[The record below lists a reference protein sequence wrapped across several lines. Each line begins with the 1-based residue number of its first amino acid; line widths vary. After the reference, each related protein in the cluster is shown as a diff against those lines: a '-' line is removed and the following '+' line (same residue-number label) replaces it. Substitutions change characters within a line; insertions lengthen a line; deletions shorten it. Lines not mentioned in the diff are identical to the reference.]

1 MLTSKATRCGAQE
14 QPPFEFRSPHGVR
27 KMEYQSRH
35 WNGVTVRHVVQH
47 LGPGR
52 VWHDLSSKDP
62 TVAILLDQVG
72 GLCDARLN
80 VNRPPPRTRFD
91 AGHTVFVPAD
101 VSVWGYSDGI
111 ESTRDLRLNFNAD
124 VLASILGDELEV
136 GKLRE
141 PVLMV
146 YDDKIARCAS
156 LLAEECREPENR
168 LYGESLT
175 TALTA
180 LLFARWK
187 HPRSELAKGLA
198 PWQLR
203 RVTEFFEANF
213 TEDISLQELA
223 DLVGLSQSQFARAFK
238 ASTGAP
244 PHRWVVTARIK
255 RAQEL
260 LLQGRVSLADVSART
275 GFADQSH
282 FTKVFRRVTGTSPGH
297 WRRSRR
303 F

>member
-1 MLTSKATRCGAQE
+1 MLTSKTTTSGAQE
-14 QPPFEFRSPHGVR
+14 QPAFEFRSPHGVR

-35 WNGVTVRHVVQH
+35 WNGVAVRHVVQH

-62 TVAILLDQVG
+62 TVAILLDQIG

-80 VNRPPPRTRFD
+80 VNRPTPRTRFD
-91 AGHTVFVPAD
+91 AGHTVFVPAV

-111 ESTRDLRLNFNAD
+111 ESTRDLRLSFNAD
-124 VLASILGDELEV
+124 VLASLLGDEFEV

-146 YDDKIARCAS
+146 YDDQIARCAS

-180 LLFARWK
+180 LLFARWR

-203 RVTEFFEANF
+203 RVMEFFEANF
-213 TEDISLQELA
+213 TEDISLKELA

-238 ASTGAP
+238 ASTGAT

-260 LLQGRVSLADVSART
+260 LLQGTVSLADVSART

-282 FTKVFRRVTGTSPGH
+282 FTKVFRRITGTSPGY

>member
-1 MLTSKATRCGAQE
+1 MPFTTITE
-14 QPPFEFRSPHGVR
+14 EHPPFEFRSPHGVR
-27 KMEYQSRH
+27 KMECQSRY
-35 WNGVTVRHVVQH
+35 WNGIAVRHVVQY

-62 TVAILLDQVG
+62 TVAILLEQVG
-72 GLCDARLN
+72 GYCESRLN
-80 VNRPPPRTRFD
+80 VNRPTPRTRFD
-91 AGHTVFVPAD
+91 AGHTVFVPAEM
-101 VSVWGYSDGI
+101 SVWGYSDGI
-111 ESTRDLRLNFNAD
+111 ESTRDLRLSFNAN
-124 VLASILGDELEV
+124 VLASILGDEFEV
-136 GKLRE
+136 GKTRE
-141 PVLMV
+141 PVLML
-146 YDDKIARCAS
+146 YDDRIARCAS
-156 LLAEECREPENR
+156 LLAEECREPETR
-168 LYGESLT
+168 MYGESLT

-187 HPRSELAKGLA
+187 HPRSERAKGLA

-203 RVTEFFEANF
+203 RVLEFFEAHF
-213 TEDISLQELA
+213 AEDIGLQELA

-244 PHRWVVTARIK
+244 PYRWFVAARIK

-260 LLQGRVSLADVSART
+260 LLQGRASLADVSILT

-282 FTKVFRRVTGTSPGH
+282 FTKAFRRVTGTSPGQ
-297 WRRSRR
+297 WRRIRK

>member
-1 MLTSKATRCGAQE
+1 MLTSKVITSAAQE
-14 QPPFEFRSPHGVR
+14 DPPFEFRSPHGVR
-27 KMEYQSRH
+27 KMECQSRR
-35 WNGVTVRHVVQH
+35 WNGVSVRHVVQY

-72 GLCDARLN
+72 GCCDARLN
-80 VNRPPPRTRFD
+80 LNRPPPRTRFD
-91 AGHTVFVPAD
+91 AGHTVFVPAEMT
-101 VSVWGYSDGI
+101 VWGYSDGI
-111 ESTRDLRLNFNAD
+111 ESTRDLRLSFDPN
-124 VLASILGDELEV
+124 VLTSILGDDLDV
-136 GKLRE
+136 GKTRE

-156 LLAEECREPENR
+156 LLAEECREPASR
-168 LYGESLT
+168 IYGESLT

-187 HPRSELAKGLA
+187 DPRSERAKGLA

-203 RVTEFFEANF
+203 RVLEFFEAHF
-213 TEDISLQELA
+213 SGDISLQELA

-238 ASTGAP
+238 TSTGAP
-244 PHRWVVTARIK
+244 PYRWFVEARIK

-260 LLQGRVSLADVSART
+260 LLQGSTSLADVSTQT

-282 FTKVFRRVTGTSPGH
+282 FTKAFRRVTGTSPAR
-297 WRRSRR
+297 WQRIRK

>member
-1 MLTSKATRCGAQE
+1 MLTSKAITCGAQE
-14 QPPFEFRSPHGVR
+14 QPPFDFRSPHGVR

-52 VWHDLSSKDP
+52 VWHDLSSREP

-72 GLCDARLN
+72 GFCDARLN
-80 VNRPPPRTRFD
+80 VNRPPPRSRFD

-111 ESTRDLRLNFNAD
+111 ESTRDLRLSFSAD

-136 GKLRE
+136 GKTRD

-146 YDDKIARCAS
+146 YDDRIARCAS

-168 LYGESLT
+168 LYAEALT

-180 LLFARWK
+180 LLFTRWK
-187 HPRSELAKGLA
+187 HPSSERAKGLA

-203 RVTEFFEANF
+203 RVLEFFEAHLA
-213 TEDISLQELA
+213 EDVSLRELA

-244 PHRWVVTARIK
+244 PHRWFVTARIK

-260 LLQGRVSLADVSART
+260 LLQGRASLADVSTRT

-297 WRRSRR
+297 WQRSRR

>member
-1 MLTSKATRCGAQE
+1 
-14 QPPFEFRSPHGVR
+14 
-27 KMEYQSRH
+27 
-35 WNGVTVRHVVQH
+35 
-47 LGPGR
+47 
-52 VWHDLSSKDP
+52 
-62 TVAILLDQVG
+62 
-72 GLCDARLN
+72 
-80 VNRPPPRTRFD
+80 
-91 AGHTVFVPAD
+91 
-101 VSVWGYSDGI
+101 
-111 ESTRDLRLNFNAD
+111 
-124 VLASILGDELEV
+124 
-136 GKLRE
+136 
-141 PVLMV
+141 MV

-168 LYGESLT
+168 LYAEGLT

-187 HPRSELAKGLA
+187 HPRSERARGLA

-203 RVTEFFEANF
+203 RVVEFFEANF

-223 DLVGLSQSQFARAFK
+223 RLVGLSQSQFARAFK

-244 PHRWVVTARIK
+244 PHRWVVMARIK

-260 LLQGRVSLADVSART
+260 LLQCDISLADVSIRT

-282 FTKVFRRVTGTSPGH
+282 FTKVFRRVTGTSPGQ
-297 WRRSRR
+297 WRRARK

>member
-1 MLTSKATRCGAQE
+1 MLTSKVITSAARE
-14 QPPFEFRSPHGVR
+14 DPPFEFRSPHGVR
-27 KMEYQSRH
+27 KMECQSRY
-35 WNGVTVRHVVQH
+35 WNGVSVHHVVQH

-72 GLCDARLN
+72 GCCDARLN

-91 AGHTVFVPAD
+91 AGHTVFVPAEM
-101 VSVWGYSDGI
+101 SVWGYSDGI
-111 ESTRDLRLNFNAD
+111 ESTRDLRLSFDPN
-124 VLASILGDELEV
+124 VLASILGDDLDV
-136 GKLRE
+136 GNTRE

-146 YDDKIARCAS
+146 YDDRIARCAS
-156 LLAEECREPENR
+156 LLAEECREPESR
-168 LYGESLT
+168 IYGESLT

-187 HPRSELAKGLA
+187 HPCSERAKGLA

-203 RVTEFFEANF
+203 RVLEFFEARLSM
-213 TEDISLQELA
+213 DISLQEVA

-238 ASTGAP
+238 TSTGVP
-244 PHRWVVTARIK
+244 PYRWFVEARIK

-260 LLQGRVSLADVSART
+260 LLQGSASLTDVSTWT

-282 FTKVFRRVTGTSPGH
+282 FTKAFRRVTGTSPAR
-297 WRRSRR
+297 WRRIRK

>member
-1 MLTSKATRCGAQE
+1 MPTSKVIASAAQE
-14 QPPFEFRSPHGVR
+14 HSPFEFRSPHGVR
-27 KMEYQSRH
+27 KMECQSRY
-35 WNGVTVRHVVQH
+35 WNGVSVRHVVQY
-47 LGPGR
+47 LDPGR

-72 GLCDARLN
+72 GCCDARLN

-91 AGHTVFVPAD
+91 AGHTVFVPAEMT
-101 VSVWGYSDGI
+101 VWGYSDGI
-111 ESTRDLRLNFNAD
+111 ESTRDLRLSFD
-124 VLASILGDELEV
+124 PKVLTSILGDDLDV
-136 GKLRE
+136 GNTRE

-156 LLAEECREPENR
+156 LLAEECREPESR
-168 LYGESLT
+168 MYGESLT

-180 LLFARWK
+180 LLFTRWK
-187 HPRSELAKGLA
+187 HPCSERAKGLA

-203 RVTEFFEANF
+203 RVLEFFEAHF
-213 TEDISLQELA
+213 SEDISLRQLA
-223 DLVGLSQSQFARAFK
+223 ELVGLSQSQFARAFK

-244 PHRWVVTARIK
+244 PYRWFVAARIK

-260 LLQGRVSLADVSART
+260 LLRGEVSLANVSSQT

-282 FTKVFRRVTGTSPGH
+282 FTKAFRRVTGTSPDR
-297 WRRSRR
+297 WRRIRR